1 MLSMTQSTESKE
13 KKEITR
19 VNGRFQDTMPT
30 NPENASENP
39 AQDGQDLLMLS
50 VVVTEEATM
59 LKVITR
65 MPKSTWASPNVSRAW
80 SQGRWRRRW
89 VRPRVLGRLVS
100 ERLESLGEGIMPA
113 AQLLAPRSVPL
124 DTCEHLRSTQAL
136 VLYPFHSPRC
146 KAHLLARSSGASP
159 RDASWKEA
167 QRRGVTKG
175 Q

>member
-1 MLSMTQSTESKE
+1 MKLLPPHYCSLFTQLT
-13 KKEITR
+13 
-19 VNGRFQDTMPT
+19 
-30 NPENASENP
+30 ENP

-59 LKVITR
+59 LKVTTR
-65 MPKSTWASPNVSRAW
+65 MPRSTWASPNVSRAC

-113 AQLLAPRSVPL
+113 ARLPIPRSVPL
-124 DTCEHLRSTQAL
+124 DTWEHLRGAQGP
-136 VLYPFHSPRC
+136 VLYPFQRPCC
-146 KAHLLARSSGASP
+146 KSHLLARSSGASP
-159 RDASWKEA
+159 RDTSWRKA

>member
-1 MLSMTQSTESKE
+1 
-13 KKEITR
+13 
-19 VNGRFQDTMPT
+19 
-30 NPENASENP
+30 
-39 AQDGQDLLMLS
+39 MLS

-124 DTCEHLRSTQAL
+124 DTCEHLRSNQAL

-159 RDASWKEA
+159 RDTSWKEA
-167 QRRGVTKG
+167 QRRGVTMG